1 MKNNILKSIFLT
13 ILLLLGASHA
23 AWGNAEWLSEGG
35 IKLYF
40 TTDQGEKTVSFNST
54 STEVNLGN
62 CSTLKLTKVECKLR
76 KDNSGNIC
84 SASIGYKINETQKS
98 INCDKW
104 DNSSSDGYTYQ
115 TISAENLNI
124 NLLEG
129 LSQGQTHTIQ
139 LWGFAKVNTSSSG
152 NCSGDS
158 YYGNN
163 GNNHKIK
170 FTYPATWQIK
180 GNLDGNNWPL
190 HSFVNIDAN
199 KGSYI
204 YSGLTANQTYEFV
217 VVPPTNNGDFKAC
230 GITELSKAYT
240 LVQNGQNNATFTPPY
255 AGAYMFIWDYNLH
268 TMTVEYLGTDQCNL
282 LYEENDETSVYTA
295 KEMHNTSP
303 MQYDRATSSYY
314 IDITT
319 TKKFL
324 SYRYQKAGH
333 STMYAANWTNAE
345 QHIGTEV
352 VANGAKVDANQDVSN
367 WDSKSVCYYKG
378 TSGDNIRIWI
388 DYSNKK
394 TWITK
399 KASSYTVTFNTN
411 GHGNEVAAQNVTS
424 GGNATEPTAPTAA
437 GFTFGGWYT
446 NADCTGNKYD
456 FANTTVTG
464 NITLY
469 AKWTENKYTVT
480 ISAGEGGSASPQS
493 VSVGITTGATITATP
508 KTGYDFGNWTAS
520 TNQIAIADIN
530 AATTTVTATAAGT
543 VTANFK
549 KTIYTVTFDANG
561 HGTAPQAQNV
571 TSGEKATEPAAPT
584 ATGYIF
590 GGWYTEAECTHK
602 YDFSTAVTKN
612 ITLYAKWTEDY
623 STKEFWY
630 FDQNNARNSD
640 GNTWPEIEGK
650 GLVDKWKMTNTPT
663 YAYIFVDNKEANN
676 KFKIGS
682 VNWKVDDHLIANDQN
697 IAKADALLGETTN
710 RITLGNV
717 ENESWH
723 NIGVKDHSGSY
734 YVVLYYPN
742 VAPNTEN
749 KYQVAAMKNLP
760 NMEKYP
766 LTFGVIGENGNLT
779 AKSGGVSIS
788 SGDKVATVTLT
799 AEPAENYKVA
809 GWYSNAEGTHKI
821 DAAGTNTIYNLTLTA
836 ATSVYVKFKR
846 IEKTYWYNGSDKGWT
861 KGSSVALTN
870 DESGVYAYYPHDAH
884 PSDEVQF
891 CIFEKNSWDDYTP
904 KYNGNHKNNGFYGAN
919 IDLGTAGDGNAIVP
933 NQSNNYFI
941 ILYFPNTT
949 INPNDNYIL
958 CASTKRPELT
968 DPVTVSFGVVGK
980 TGGSLI
986 AKSGNSTIES
996 GTAVSYVTF
1005 TATPIAGYVVEG
1017 WYSDAE
1023 GTQKINTAGTNTTYT
1038 LSPVTESNCNVY
1050 VKFTTVRSIYFKN
1063 NHNWSEVHV
1072 YTFTNKPFDGDL
1084 NGKDEGA
1091 NDDAHK
1097 KGVGPKQALEQAQ
1110 MTHIGDGVYVYQ
1122 LTKADQFSFVAFT
1135 EKNQYD
1141 YNNFYDYNKVVYRED
1156 HSEALSMYIPDKW
1169 EKAKWVNLNKA
1180 DYDRRADYYY
1190 EGIWMKPNSKD
1201 AGYEISIKPAGG
1213 THNKAYFTTSSIGG
1227 YDFSY
1232 DTVLT
1237 EGTTYSFFIKNDN
1250 NTYFGRGNNAIGG
1263 NAIKGT
1269 TKGWEM
1275 YAWGS
1280 GDVGEVSVTPAI
1292 TGTYTFTIHLGDG
1305 KVLIDVIYPENE
1317 YRLVYV
1323 EKKGD
1328 NTEKYHPSHVI
1339 KQRAGGTEKAPLYD
1353 TISMHV
1359 RPKIRTWNETKNKY
1373 DDPTANSNTCE
1384 VQLQKREAGESTW
1397 TKLETINANTQFT
1410 ESGVYNFVLKQV
1422 DGEEVTLPTEL
1433 IHPYTGQYYIL
1444 TDAFDSNWSL
1454 TAARDN
1460 IKQRFWYSNYADNK
1474 ESFSHYCCKW
1484 TTQNTNLEFVVAN
1497 DYSYCI
1503 TDTLIRTEYEATHNY
1518 VNEKGELNENANV
1531 RFMWQHYDNTTDRAY
1546 VGAGGSAVKLISTNS
1561 QIKEGAE
1568 LNLDDQQNWVYAKDV
1583 HAKINTR
1590 VKIEAFYHDYTQY
1603 FKGKEGDFNDEA
1615 NTEYLIKGIDTSEP
1629 YKIRVIY
1636 DFKTNHLICAW
1647 MPEGEISGGDQVI
1660 ESDIMLI
1667 RKDTCDATQITFNNA
1682 KLQSV
1687 KTAYGVVELTK
1698 AYLENTNYTSK
1709 ARANYWISF
1718 PFDVNLSD
1726 VFGNG
1731 TYGTHFGVQYYDGAE
1746 RAEKGQW
1753 VDSPTRWKFYKD
1765 PTNVV
1770 LKKGLGYVLVVLP
1783 DKLLNEQFTHGNS
1796 SIRFYFPSTN
1806 TKPIDIDGTVQEVTV
1821 PEHKCTITRN
1831 DRYIYDSNWNIIGV
1845 PTWANRDDM
1854 DNPKKAVPMG
1864 KWAEQ
1869 GFKVGFYY
1877 KANTSDGTFEAS
1889 EATELSFQS
1898 MYAYL
1903 VQWAG
1908 TINWQEKSYKGNVYP
1923 NSPAQQALQAR
1934 RNAAA
1939 EEGEEEL
1946 SAPEQYTLRLTL
1958 HRGEQQLDHTYV
1970 RLQEGNVTTD
1980 FDLNYDMTKIIN
1992 SGANIYSLVGTQR
2005 IQCAANVQPLQVE
2018 AQTISIPLGVVA
2030 DQDGLYTFSLPEG
2043 TEGMNVSIADSET
2056 GTVHN
2061 LALGDYQTALT
2072 AGTYEGRFALEIQ
2085 PRQEVSTGCE
2095 QTDAAGKS
2103 LRKVLINGNLY
2114 ILRDG
2119 KAYTATGNEL

>member
-13 ILLLLGASHA
+13 ILLLLGVSHA
-23 AWGNAEWLSEGG
+23 AWGDFYIAGDNALVGCGWCVSSEKGKMSGSPASVTFRNIPAGTYQFKLTNGEQWGGTNLIESTSGVITSHSDENNTMGGNMFITTNEKADITFTITDANNWKFSITAIKSAQYYFMGTGIDGAEWGNGKQLLPSTSGMYEYIQVAANKAVEFKITPKSDG
-35 IKLYF
+35 Y
-40 TTDQGEKTVSFNST
+40 DGELNNSNVNHAFYGDVDFNSK
-54 STEVNLGN
+54 G
-62 CSTLKLTKVECKLR
+62 
-76 KDNSGNIC
+76 SGNI
-84 SASIGYKINETQKS
+84 KIN
-98 INCDKW
+98 
-104 DNSSSDGYTYQ
+104 
-115 TISAENLNI
+115 
-124 NLLEG
+124 
-129 LSQGQTHTIQ
+129 SQSQ
-139 LWGFAKVNTSSSG
+139 
-152 NCSGDS
+152 
-158 YYGNN
+158 
-163 GNNHKIK
+163 
-170 FTYPATWQIK
+170 P
-180 GNLDGNNWPL
+180 
-190 HSFVNIDAN
+190 
-199 KGSYI
+199 
-204 YSGLTANQTYEFV
+204 
-217 VVPPTNNGDFKAC
+217 
-230 GITELSKAYT
+230 
-240 LVQNGQNNATFTPPY
+240 
-255 AGAYMFIWDYNLH
+255 
-268 TMTVEYLGTDQCNL
+268 
-282 LYEENDETSVYTA
+282 
-295 KEMHNTSP
+295 
-303 MQYDRATSSYY
+303 YY
-314 IDITT
+314 IIVYYPSTVCNNKEKAIVCASTT
-319 TKKFL
+319 L
-324 SYRYQKAGH
+324 PDGCPS
-333 STMYAANWTNAE
+333 
-345 QHIGTEV
+345 
-352 VANGAKVDANQDVSN
+352 
-367 WDSKSVCYYKG
+367 
-378 TSGDNIRIWI
+378 
-388 DYSNKK
+388 
-394 TWITK
+394 
-399 KASSYTVTFNTN
+399 SSYTVTFDMQE
-411 GHGNEVAAQNVTS
+411 HGEAIVPQNVTS
-424 GGNATEPTAPTAA
+424 GGKATEPAAPTAT

-446 NADCTGNKYD
+446 TPECTGDVYD

-469 AKWTENKYTVT
+469 AKWTENKYPV
-480 ISAGEGGSASPQS
+480 
-493 VSVGITTGATITATP
+493 TITAGAGGIVSPNGTQQVGTTP
-508 KTGYDFGNWTAS
+508 VTITAKTDEGYDFVNWTSTGGAKVAS
-520 TNQIAIADIN
+520 TTS
-530 AATTTVTATAAGT
+530 ATTTVTATAAGT
-543 VTANFK
+543 VTANFQK
-549 KTIYTVTFDANG
+549 STYTVTFNANG
-561 HGTAPQAQNV
+561 HGEAIAPQKV
-571 TSGEKATEPAAPT
+571 TSGEKATVPTSAPT
-584 ATGYIF
+584 AAGFIF
-590 GGWYTEAECTHK
+590 GGWYTEAECTNK

-630 FDQNNARNSD
+630 FDQNNARNNG
-640 GNTWPEIEGK
+640 GNTWPDTEGD
-650 GLVDKWKMTNTPT
+650 GLVDKWKMTNTAT
-663 YAYIFVDNKEANN
+663 YAYIYVENSQSENR
-676 KFKIGS
+676 FKIGS
-682 VNWKVDDHLIANDQN
+682 ANWDVDHHLIANDQN
-697 IAKADALLGETTN
+697 IAESLAGD
-710 RITLGNV
+710 ITLIAKNDKGNG
-717 ENESWH
+717 ESWH
-723 NIGVKDHSGSY
+723 NIWLDNYSGSY

-742 VAPNTEN
+742 VAPNT
-749 KYQVAAMKNLP
+749 KDQYQVAAMKELP
-760 NMEKYP
+760 NMEKYK

-788 SGDKVATVTLT
+788 SGAEVASVTLT
-799 AEPAENYKVA
+799 AKPTDNYEVA
-809 GWYSNAEGTHKI
+809 GWYSDAEGNNKI
-821 DAAGTNTIYNLTLTA
+821 NAAGTNTTYNLTLTT

-861 KGSSVALTN
+861 KGNSVALTN
-870 DESGVYAYYPHDAH
+870 HANGVYAYYQHDAH
-884 PSDEVQF
+884 SNDEVQF
-891 CIFEKNSWDDYTP
+891 CIFEANSWDDKTP

-933 NQSNNYFI
+933 KQNTDYFI

-958 CASTKRPELT
+958 CASTTLPKLT

-980 TGGSLI
+980 TGGSLT

-1005 TATPIAGYVVEG
+1005 TATPIAGYAVEG

-1023 GTQKINTAGTNTTYT
+1023 GTQKIADTGTKTTYT
-1038 LSPVTESNCNVY
+1038 LSPVTVENCNVY
-1050 VKFTTVRSIYFKN
+1050 VKFKESTTETIFFKN
-1063 NHNWSEVHV
+1063 NGKWQNVYI
-1072 YTFTNKPFDGDL
+1072 YTFAEDLDPWSNDKNSKDYQGD
-1084 NGKDEGA
+1084 D
-1091 NDDAHK
+1091 H
-1097 KGVGPKQALEQAQ
+1097 
-1110 MTHIGDGVYVYQ
+1110 
-1122 LTKADQFSFVAFT
+1122 TKAVRRESAMEQGKMGTTTDGLYYFNITNPYTANKVAFT
-1135 EKNQYD
+1135 WNDQS
-1141 YNNFYDYNKVVYRED
+1141 NNEYFYDTKVIWRTDRNRGHGLSLFVPSTED
-1156 HSEALSMYIPDKW
+1156 LATNGEMRNRVGDVGAWYHYK
-1169 EKAKWVNLNKA
+1169 
-1180 DYDRRADYYY
+1180 
-1190 EGIWMKPNSKD
+1190 GIWMKPNSKD
-1201 AGYEISIKPAGG
+1201 AGYQIAIHTVGKNDH
-1213 THNKAYFTTSSIGG
+1213 TYNYFTTSAIGG
-1227 YDFSY
+1227 YDFSF

-1237 EGTTYSFFIKNDN
+1237 KGTMYSFFIKNDN
-1250 NTYFGRGNNAIGG
+1250 EKYFGRGSDAMGG
-1263 NAIKGT
+1263 NAITAT

-1275 YAWGS
+1275 YAWGD
-1280 GDVGEVSVTPAI
+1280 GNVGEVSVTPAI

-1323 EKKGD
+1323 EKSGST
-1328 NTEKYHPSHVI
+1328 TEKYHPSHVI
-1339 KQRAGGTEKAPLYD
+1339 KQRAGGTLQAPLYD

-1359 RPKIRTWNETKNKY
+1359 RPKIRKWNEANNKY
-1373 DDPTANSNTCE
+1373 EDPKANPNTCE
-1384 VQLQKREAGESTW
+1384 VQLQKRKAGESTW
-1397 TKLETINANTQFT
+1397 TMLETINAKTQFT

-1422 DGEEVTLPTEL
+1422 GEAVTLPKEL

-1484 TTQNTNLEFVVAN
+1484 TDQNTNLEFVVAN

-1503 TDTLIRTEYEATHNY
+1503 TDTLIRTKYEADHKY
-1518 VNEKGELNENANV
+1518 VDEYGKLNENANV
-1531 RFMWQHYDNTTDRAY
+1531 RFMWQHYNNTTDRAY

-1561 QIKEGAE
+1561 QITEGAQ

-1603 FKGKEGDFNDEA
+1603 FKGKKGEFNEA

-1647 MPEGEISGGDQVI
+1647 MPEGVISGDQVI

-1667 RKDTCDATQITFNNA
+1667 RKDTCDATQITFNGANL
-1682 KLQSV
+1682 KSV

-1698 AYLENTNYTSK
+1698 AYLGNANYTSK

-1806 TKPIDIDGTVQEVTV
+1806 TEPINIDGTVQEVIV
-1821 PEHKCTITRN
+1821 PEHKCTIERN
-1831 DRYIYDSNWNIIGV
+1831 TRYIYDSNWNIIGV

-1854 DNPKKAVPMG
+1854 GNPKVAEQEG
-1864 KWAEQ
+1864 KWN
-1869 GFKVGFYY
+1869 FKVGFYY
-1877 KANTSDGTFEAS
+1877 KADTSNGKFEAS
-1889 EATELSFQS
+1889 VANELSFKS

-1908 TINWQEKSYKGNVYP
+1908 TINWMEVKKPISGDVHP

-1934 RNAAA
+1934 RNSAA

-1992 SGANIYSLVGTQR
+1992 SGANIYSLVGTKK
-2005 IQCAANVQPLQVE
+2005 IQCAANVQPLQEE
-2018 AQTISIPLGVVA
+2018 ARTISIPLGVVA

-2043 TEGMNVSIADSET
+2043 TEGMNVSIADFES

-2072 AGTYEGRFALEIQ
+2072 KGTYEGRFALEIQ
-2085 PRQEVSTGCE
+2085 PRQGVSTGCE

>member
-13 ILLLLGASHA
+13 ILLLLGVSHA
-23 AWGNAEWLSEGG
+23 ANAAITGE
-35 IKLYF
+35 IYF
-40 TTDQGEKTVSFNST
+40 DNT
-54 STEVNLGN
+54 STNWGTVYCFLGHN
-62 CSTLKLTKVECKLR
+62 SYLKSYPMTLDHDGIWRTEK
-76 KDNSGNIC
+76 SF
-84 SASIGYKINETQKS
+84 SNEWNDATG
-98 INCDKW
+98 IYFA
-104 DNSSSDGYTYQ
+104 SSDGGVSNGPTQ
-115 TISAENLNI
+115 KKENI
-124 NLLEG
+124 NTNPSDL
-129 LSQGQTHTIQ
+129 
-139 LWGFAKVNTSSSG
+139 
-152 NCSGDS
+152 
-158 YYGNN
+158 
-163 GNNHKIK
+163 
-170 FTYPATWQIK
+170 
-180 GNLDGNNWPL
+180 
-190 HSFVNIDAN
+190 
-199 KGSYI
+199 
-204 YSGLTANQTYEFV
+204 GLT
-217 VVPPTNNGDFKAC
+217 
-230 GITELSKAYT
+230 L
-240 LVQNGQNNATFTPPY
+240 
-255 AGAYMFIWDYNLH
+255 
-268 TMTVEYLGTDQCNL
+268 
-282 LYEENDETSVYTA
+282 YTA
-295 KEMHNTSP
+295 KSNNISAGTDNCYVPQSSSTNSALSIMTVDQAIAAHSSTSEATIYVQGRFKVRTSKGGSTWKYTGSNDGDWNTTSTNIKFE
-303 MQYDRATSSYY
+303 YDEAIGYYKLNTYCSVAEFSGKATNNEGYYFHFKEGNTEYGATGENVMPALEADKRAIQSGSNNFLFTNTCPEGDNVVLYL
-314 IDITT
+314 DWGN
-319 TKKFL
+319 KKFW
-324 SYRYQKAGH
+324 
-333 STMYAANWTNAE
+333 YA
-345 QHIGTEV
+345 
-352 VANGAKVDANQDVSN
+352 VDA
-367 WDSKSVCYYKG
+367 
-378 TSGDNIRIWI
+378 
-388 DYSNKK
+388 
-394 TWITK
+394 
-399 KASSYTVTFNTN
+399 SSTYTVTFNMQE
-411 GHGNEVAAQNVTS
+411 HGEAIAPQKVPS
-424 GGNATEPTAPTAA
+424 GETATVPTPAPTAT
-437 GFTFGGWYT
+437 GYTFGGWYT
-446 NADCTGNKYD
+446 DSKCTN
-456 FANTTVTG
+456 
-464 NITLY
+464 
-469 AKWTENKYTVT
+469 
-480 ISAGEGGSASPQS
+480 
-493 VSVGITTGATITATP
+493 
-508 KTGYDFGNWTAS
+508 
-520 TNQIAIADIN
+520 
-530 AATTTVTATAAGT
+530 
-543 VTANFK
+543 
-549 KTIYTVTFDANG
+549 
-561 HGTAPQAQNV
+561 
-571 TSGEKATEPAAPT
+571 
-584 ATGYIF
+584 
-590 GGWYTEAECTHK
+590 K
-602 YDFSTAVTKN
+602 YDFSTTVTKN

-623 STKEFWY
+623 STKKFWY

-640 GNTWPEIEGK
+640 GNTWPDTEGK

-663 YAYIFVDNKEANN
+663 YAYIFVDNTSDNN

-682 VNWKVDDHLIANDQN
+682 ANWKVDEHLIANGNN
-697 IAKADALLGETTN
+697 IATADALLGETTN
-710 RITLGNV
+710 RITLEHWDTND
-717 ENESWH
+717 WH
-723 NIGVKDHSGSY
+723 NIGVKDHSGAY

-749 KYQVAAMKNLP
+749 KYQVAAMKELP
-760 NMEKYP
+760 NMEKYE

-788 SGDKVATVTLT
+788 SGDKVAFATLT
-799 AEPAENYKVA
+799 AEPTENYEVE
-809 GWYSNAEGTHKI
+809 GWYSDAKGTQKI
-821 DAAGTNTIYNLTLTA
+821 ANTGTETTYNLTLTA

-846 IEKTYWYNGSDKGWT
+846 TEKKYWYMSDKTGWDT
-861 KGSSVALTN
+861 GTGKELTTDN
-870 DESGVYAYYPHDAH
+870 ISGAYAYIQLKSGEADTKFKVREVNE
-884 PSDEVQF
+884 SDDNQPYYGGLN
-891 CIFEKNSWDDYTP
+891 I
-904 KYNGNHKNNGFYGAN
+904 NNGFFGADIN
-919 IDLGTAGDGNAIVP
+919 LTHDTEFHNAKVP
-933 NQSNNYFI
+933 TVNSDWYVL
-941 ILYFPNTT
+941 LYFPNTT

-958 CASTKRPELT
+958 CASTTLPVPS
-968 DPVTVSFGVVGK
+968 DPVPVSFGVVGK

-1005 TATPIAGYVVEG
+1005 TATPLAGYAVEG

-1023 GTQKINTAGTNTTYT
+1023 GTHKIDAAGTETTYT

-1072 YTFTNKPFDGDL
+1072 YTFTNRPFDDAY
-1084 NGKDEGA
+1084 NGEDK
-1091 NDDAHK
+1091 NTQDDAHK
-1097 KGVGPKQALEQAQ
+1097 KGVGPKGAMEKAK

-1122 LTKADQFSFVAFT
+1122 LTKATPFSFVAFT
-1135 EKNQYD
+1135 EQSQYNHD
-1141 YNNFYDYNKVVYRED
+1141 NFYDYNKVVYRED
-1156 HSEALSMYIPDKW
+1156 HSEKLSMYIPNKW
-1169 EKAKWVNLNKA
+1169 EGAHWVNLNKA
-1180 DYDRRADYYY
+1180 DHDKRADYYY

-1201 AGYEISIKPAGG
+1201 AGYQIAIHTKGVNNH
-1213 THNKAYFTTSSIGG
+1213 TYNYFTTSAIGG
-1227 YDFSY
+1227 YDFSF

-1237 EGTTYSFFIKNDN
+1237 KGTTYSFFIKNDN
-1250 NTYFGRGNNAIGG
+1250 NTYFGRGNDAMGG
-1263 NAIKGT
+1263 NAITAT

-1275 YAWGS
+1275 YAWGD
-1280 GDVGEVSVTPAI
+1280 GNVGEVSVTPAI

-1305 KVLIDVIYPENE
+1305 KVLIDVIYPEDE

-1323 EKKGD
+1323 EKKGN

-1339 KQRAGGTEKAPLYD
+1339 KQRAGGTVQAPLYD

-1359 RPKIRTWNETKNKY
+1359 RPKKLAWNETNNKY
-1373 DDPTANSNTCE
+1373 DTIANPNTCE
-1384 VQLQKREAGESTW
+1384 VQLQKRNAGTNNW
-1397 TKLETINANTQFT
+1397 TVVDAQKVDVKTQFT

-1422 DGEEVTLPTEL
+1422 GEAVTLPTEL

-1474 ESFSHYCCKW
+1474 ESFSYYCCKW
-1484 TTQNTNLEFVVAN
+1484 TNQNTNLKFVVAN

-1531 RFMWQHYDNTTDRAY
+1531 RFMWQHYNNTTDRAY
-1546 VGAGGSAVKLISTNS
+1546 VGAGGSAVRLISTNS

-1568 LNLDDQQNWVYAKDV
+1568 LNLDDQQNWVYAKEV
-1583 HAKINTR
+1583 HAQINTR
-1590 VKIEAFYHDYTQY
+1590 VKIEAFYHNYTQY
-1603 FKGKEGDFNDEA
+1603 FKGKEGDFNNEA
-1615 NTEYLIKGIDTSEP
+1615 NTEYLIKGIDTSQP

-1647 MPEGEISGGDQVI
+1647 MPEGEISGEQVI

-1682 KLQSV
+1682 DLQSV

-1698 AYLENTNYTSK
+1698 AYLGNTNYTSK

-1731 TYGTHFGVQYYDGAE
+1731 TYGTHFGVQYYDGEA
-1746 RAEKGQW
+1746 RAREGQW
-1753 VDSPTRWKFYKD
+1753 IDSPTRWKFYKD

-1806 TKPIDIDGTVQEVTV
+1806 TEPINIDGTVQEVTV

-1845 PTWANRDDM
+1845 PTWANRDDL
-1854 DNPKKAVPMG
+1854 DNPQVAVQEG
-1864 KWAEQ
+1864 RWKD
-1869 GFKVGFYY
+1869 FYVGFYY
-1877 KANTSDGTFEAS
+1877 KANTSNGTFEPS
-1889 EATELSFQS
+1889 EANKLSFKS

-1908 TINWQEKSYKGNVYP
+1908 TIKWMEVDNPISGEVHP

-2005 IQCAANVQPLQVE
+2005 IQCAANVQPLQEE
-2018 AQTISIPLGVVA
+2018 ARTISIPLGVVA
-2030 DQDGLYTFSLPEG
+2030 DQDGLYTFSLPDG

-2056 GTVHN
+2056 GMAHN

-2072 AGTYEGRFALEIQ
+2072 KGTYEGRFALEIQ
-2085 PRQEVSTGCE
+2085 PRQEVTTGCE
-2095 QTDAAGKS
+2095 QTDAAGKT